1 LCKKPKDFDFE
12 ENKLQNIA
20 DVSGVFTLKRLRN
33 SDACAYKEII

>member
-1 LCKKPKDFDFE
+1 VQKNKDFDFE
-12 ENKLQNIA
+12 KNKLLNLA